1 MSSDRKSFMILNFS
15 LFEYFLSHSK
25 ESSDFVCPSV
35 NPSSSLVNSTL
46 LSTGNDVID
55 VDKWDPP
62 KIAGIP
68 VYIWPYIIV
77 GLWHFLT
84 ATGEALCVESATDCG
99 PHKRAGV
106 HANTGGRVIFT
117 WLKLFFN
124 ICAIIFYVYEGSSQP
139 IEPIKHAKKL
149 WYQYF

>member
-15 LFEYFLSHSK
+15 LFEDFLSHSK

-35 NPSSSLVNSTL
+35 NTSSSLVNSTL

-84 ATGEALCVESATDCG
+84 ATGEALFSVRRIVALINVLACMQILVGASFL
-99 PHKRAGV
+99 H
-106 HANTGGRVIFT
+106 
-117 WLKLFFN
+117 
-124 ICAIIFYVYEGSSQP
+124 GSSFILTFVP
-139 IEPIKHAKKL
+139 
-149 WYQYF
+149 